1 MRRHTS
7 AQSLMIRKRVVSVS
21 ELEDDTV
28 VEAMAI
34 REAKKRFQHQ
44 AKSAVRETLDDQ
56 FPDFQQ
62 DLPEKTASRL
72 RFSKAPRREKPIRSL
87 GSTVRMKPLKVS
99 FSTRHFLHKSSR
111 MSSPKSSKKWISPL
125 SLRGVSVLPN
135 PNVSR
140 PSLLVSPGTA
150 QGGLRQRLWTGAQ
163 RWWEG
168 DLPLAGLL
176 RRKVLKNLSAT
187 ESINSH

>member
-7 AQSLMIRKRVVSVS
+7 SQRLMVRKRVVSVS

-28 VEAMAI
+28 VGAMA
-34 REAKKRFQHQ
+34 RLEEKRRFQHQ
-44 AKSAVRETLDDQ
+44 AKSAVRETLEDQ
-56 FPDFQQ
+56 FSDFER

-72 RFSKAPRREKPIRSL
+72 RFSKAPHREKPIQSL
-87 GSTVRMKPLKVS
+87 GSTVRVKPMRVS
-99 FSTRHFLHKSSR
+99 FSTRRFLHKGFR
-111 MSSPKSSKKWISPL
+111 RTSPKSSQKWISPL

-135 PNVSR
+135 ANVSR

-150 QGGLRQRLWTGAQ
+150 HGSSRQRLWTGAQ